1 MEVFSSFEG
10 LENSNRLNKNDSI
23 RHSKFLKDNI
33 NLFQFL
39 KEKKIVFELEIQ
51 CFCRGERPHNGY
63 RALFVLALYL

>member
-1 MEVFSSFEG
+1 MAVFSSFEG

-39 KEKKIVFELEIQ
+39 KN
-51 CFCRGERPHNGY
+51 CRGERPHNGY

>member
-1 MEVFSSFEG
+1 MAVFSSFEG

-51 CFCRGERPHNGY
+51 CFCRGERPRNGY